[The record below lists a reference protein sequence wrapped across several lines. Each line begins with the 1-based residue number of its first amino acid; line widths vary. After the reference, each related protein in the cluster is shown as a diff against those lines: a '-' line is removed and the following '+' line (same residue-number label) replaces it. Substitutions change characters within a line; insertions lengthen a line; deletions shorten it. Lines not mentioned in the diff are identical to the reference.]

1 MNTLIWLI
9 FGGPKEQKIG
19 IFHIFKDTSS
29 YFIFFWKY
37 NSEKFNY
44 KVREYKVTF
53 SSNDF
58 FVPNNKFKAIQYSLK
73 IKSVNFP
80 TIKLT
85 TVL

>member
-1 MNTLIWLI
+1 MLNIWWTEGAKKLVFFIYLRIQVHTL
-9 FGGPKEQKIG
+9 
-19 IFHIFKDTSS
+19 
-29 YFIFFWKY
+29 YFFWKY